1 MLWLHKKSNINSY
14 IGPIK
19 DCNMKTIAVFSLLL
33 LAPFLNSFAQAPW
46 SIGAKAGFNYSILS
60 VDGEVNDYSSGP
72 GFHVGAFVR
81 FKPAFTGVQSEFLF
95 SNQRAIVKTADEEL
109 NFDIR
114 YFSIPLLITY
124 DATPS
129 LHVSIGP
136 QLGFLMCAKSQ
147 YHPVTR
153 ERFDEQHYT
162 KAYKK
167 TDFGLNAGVDYETQ
181 KGLIFGLNYYL
192 GLADISGF
200 DGVAPTKNRSLQLSI
215 GYRYAFN

>member
-1 MLWLHKKSNINSY
+1 MDNSY

-19 DCNMKTIAVFSLLL
+19 DCIMKTIVVFSLLL
-33 LAPFLNSFAQAPW
+33 LAPFFSSFAQAPW
-46 SIGAKAGFNYSILS
+46 SIGAKAGFNYSNLS

-72 GFHVGAFVR
+72 GFHVGAFAR
-81 FKPAFTGVQSEFLF
+81 FKPAFTGIQSEFLL

-114 YFSIPLLITY
+114 YFSIPLLVTY

-129 LHVSIGP
+129 LHVSVGP
-136 QLGFLMCAKSQ
+136 QLGFLMCARSE

-153 ERFDEQHYT
+153 ERFEEQHYT

-167 TDFGLNAGVDYETQ
+167 TDFGLNAGIDFETQ
-181 KGLIFGLNYYL
+181 KGLIFGINYYL
-192 GLADISGF
+192 GLADISDF
-200 DGVAPTKNRSLQLSI
+200 EGVASTKNRSLQLSV
-215 GYRYAFN
+215 GYRYDFK